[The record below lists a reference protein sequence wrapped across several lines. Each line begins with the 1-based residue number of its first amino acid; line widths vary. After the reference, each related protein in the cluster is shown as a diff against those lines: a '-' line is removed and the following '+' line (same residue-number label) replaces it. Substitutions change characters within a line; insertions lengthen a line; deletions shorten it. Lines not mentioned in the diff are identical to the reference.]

1 VDRYTE
7 RIYRLLISSPSE
19 ILKEFSAGIVLA
31 ALFLLIDSLLLHTWA
46 SIIATLIVIAFVIY
60 IVLSRLDVTHAERS
74 LPAIEAEECK
84 EEEVF
89 DYFDSTKEQTAIFT
103 FNDRIEELFK
113 SSSSEAMIESL
124 ATRHLQK
131 LNEI

>member
-1 VDRYTE
+1 M
-7 RIYRLLISSPSE
+7 E

-31 ALFLLIDSLLLHTWA
+31 VVFLLLDLLILQTWA
-46 SIIATLIVIAFVIY
+46 SLLTVPIVIAFVVY
-60 IVLSRLDVTHAERS
+60 IVLSRLDVTYQERS
-74 LPAIEAEECK
+74 LPSLEATEDSES
-84 EEEVF
+84 EVF

-103 FNDRIEELFK
+103 FNDRVEDIFK
-113 SSSSEAMIESL
+113 QGSSDAMIDTL